1 MAIANPR
8 ELKSTK
14 PLTPPPS
21 DENFPR
27 PKVRSGDLCVG
38 CIVWLPSEGFDKSI
52 KCCKRDCCGKGL
64 GEDGYNNPVV
74 VLKIRQRKGSS
85 IRGDLI
91 CYVANVTTF
100 SDMNLENYLSK
111 CPHNSEFQQSLPI
124 SPIDQDSCVESTPSW
139 LLRLQKGA
147 LKKQSYVNLA
157 HIFKVPSSSLS
168 TFGFRNHRAYK
179 LRLSATSYNSLMKE
193 MGLRNEPYEETASLY
208 KTARARLEALAS
220 QNRQAPTLTPKTAQ
234 VSFTLQNEMDM
245 EKKKYPTTPFP
256 VAAPDC
262 PHSKTAPTS
271 PLLPLGQR
279 RNVRFTLNEIP
290 KSKSLLNVPRVAGYG
305 TVNNQQLLTPYPIQP
320 PTPLTAR
327 YHSFRPFVDHGWK
340 HVALRFFVGC
350 LSLGTVFG
358 AFKMLWSAKVFP
370 VTL

>member
-208 KTARARLEALAS
+208 KTARTRLEALAS

-358 AFKMLWSAKVFP
+358 AFKMLWSAKFFP